1 MSENTQHTPT
11 VPASEADAELEAARA
26 AAAESG
32 DSHRPRRSGPRKLL
46 RIVGLIAL
54 VAVLVWAFSGVG
66 IHGLGATW
74 REVLSVMW
82 EGFTH
87 PDWAYLYDG
96 SGEDLISLLIQTIAI
111 AFFGTLV
118 AVLGAVLF
126 AFFAASRPGKRRS
139 PVSTT
144 TNVFLAI
151 VRTFPEIVLAVIFVK
166 MVGPGAFAGA
176 LAIGFHSVGMLGRL
190 YAEEIEKLSP
200 GPDEAI
206 TAVGG
211 SRPMV
216 LLWSQLPRLIPQ
228 FMSLALNRFEISV
241 RSATVL
247 GIVGAGG
254 IGTPIIFAVS
264 SRSWDRLS
272 IILIGTI
279 VTVSII
285 DAISGAIRKRLR

>member
-1 MSENTQHTPT
+1 MGAKEVLVNQTTQAP
-11 VPASEADAELEAARA
+11 VSVMP
-26 AAAESG
+26 ES
-32 DSHRPRRSGPRKLL
+32 DTATAPDRSGRRRAG
-46 RIVGLIAL
+46 RILGIVAL
-54 VAVLVWAFSGVG
+54 GAVLVWAFAG
-66 IHGLGATW
+66 IGIRGLGSTW
-74 REVLSVMW
+74 REVLTVMW

-111 AFFGTLV
+111 AFFGTV
-118 AVLGAVLF
+118 IAVLGAVLF
-126 AFFAASRPGKRRS
+126 AFFAASRPGRRRT
-139 PVSTT
+139 PVSTS
-144 TNVFLAI
+144 TNIFLAI

-166 MVGPGAFAGA
+166 MVGPGPFAGA
-176 LAIGFHSVGMLGRL
+176 LAIGFHSIGMLGRL

-211 SRPMV
+211 SKPMV
-216 LLWSQLPRLIPQ
+216 LFWSQFPRLMPQ
-228 FMSLALNRFEISV
+228 FLSLALNRFEISV

-264 SRSWDRLS
+264 SRSWDRVS
-272 IILIGTI
+272 IILIATI

-285 DAISGAIRKRLR
+285 DAVSGAIRKRLR

>member
-1 MSENTQHTPT
+1 MSEQPEVDVMQGTTH
-11 VPASEADAELEAARA
+11 ASAPSTARA
-26 AAAESG
+26 A
-32 DSHRPRRSGPRKLL
+32 RPAGRTPLRRLGKVFG
-46 RIVGLIAL
+46 I
-54 VAVLVWAFSGVG
+54 VAVIGVIVWAFSGVG
-66 IHGLGATW
+66 VHGLGETW
-74 REVLSVMW
+74 RQVLSVMW

-96 SGEDLISLLIQTIAI
+96 SGEDLVSLLIETIAI
-111 AFFGTLV
+111 AFFGTLIAV
-118 AVLGAVLF
+118 AGAVVF
-126 AFFAASRPGKRRS
+126 AFFAASRPGKRRT
-139 PVSTT
+139 PVSTS
-144 TNVFLAI
+144 TNVLLAI

-176 LAIGFHSVGMLGRL
+176 LAIGFHSIGMLGRL

-211 SRPMV
+211 SRSMV
-216 LLWSQLPRLIPQ
+216 LFWSQMPRLLPQ
-228 FMSLALNRFEISV
+228 FASLALNRFEISV
-241 RSATVL
+241 RSATIL
-247 GIVGAGG
+247 GVVGAGG

-264 SRSWDRLS
+264 SRSWDRVS

-285 DAISGAIRKRLR
+285 DAVSGAIRKRLR